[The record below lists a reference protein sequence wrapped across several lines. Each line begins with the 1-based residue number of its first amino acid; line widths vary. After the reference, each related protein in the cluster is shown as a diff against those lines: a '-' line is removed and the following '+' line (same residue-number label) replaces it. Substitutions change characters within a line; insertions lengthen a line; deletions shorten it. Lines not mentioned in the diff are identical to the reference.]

1 MRITQIKSLSAATIL
16 ATVALLSSSPT
27 DAANTRHLVTG
38 SQNTERT
45 NRLTSEINWH
55 RSVSQAEEDARR
67 EGKLVFWVNMLG
79 TLSGAT

>member
-1 MRITQIKSLSAATIL
+1 MMRNPSIKRATLRLLI
-16 ATVALLSSSPT
+16 VAMMVTTPT
-27 DAANTRHLVTG
+27 DSVNARNMITG

-45 NRLTSEINWH
+45 NRLTSEIKWH

-79 TLSGAT
+79 SLSGAT

>member
-1 MRITQIKSLSAATIL
+1 MRKSQVKRSIAAM
-16 ATVALLSSSPT
+16 LLSTIAFIATSPT
-27 DAANTRHLVTG
+27 NAANTRHLITG

-45 NRLTSEINWH
+45 NRLTSEIRWH

>member
-1 MRITQIKSLSAATIL
+1 MRNPEIKSSIAAILLLAFACQSA
-16 ATVALLSSSPT
+16 VPT
-27 DAANTRHLVTG
+27 NAANTRHLVTG

-45 NRLTSEINWH
+45 NRLTSEIRWH

-79 TLSGAT
+79 SLAGAT